1 MERLEMEGSEGDSVR
16 NQGNSCAMKVV
27 LILAAMVYLTVLGWL
42 LLSVAKEGIAEW
54 RRNV

>member
-1 MERLEMEGSEGDSVR
+1 MEGSEGDSVR
-16 NQGNSCAMKVV
+16 SQGSGCAMKVV
-27 LILAAMVYLTVLGWL
+27 VILAAMVYLTVLGWL